1 MNDKGEII
9 VKPTSKLK
17 NIGTIH
23 GDVFTYNNGD
33 GWGLM
38 NVKGETLIRAKYEFL
53 YYDEDGTLIALVKNG
68 DTYEYKYIDQQD
80 NQIGEDSYVK
90 ATLFSMFDGKHALVK
105 PNDKIYSII
114 DKNGKQ
120 LENLPDIV
128 DIGTYEGESYIE
140 SDYVD
145 INKMIAGFNISPDG
159 LYGFNYQS
167 TPQQAV
173 NMEVKQ
179 DLAIGDKQHK
189 AGTPYWYDFKDN
201 IMLYGES
208 EGINGWISIQYSGN
222 LSRQTYKT
230 KRVIDYDF
238 GDYYWYHD
246 DKIPT
251 GYVWNKVRPTLFG
264 LTIYNGGR
272 MHGKLRTLFNAL
284 SQKVKSWGKVVKENN
299 GAAIV
304 NLNNGKRA
312 IITMEKDKVSV
323 FWGQLKAAKDIDISK
338 YKDACEEDDLNN
350 ISYGYLNDLFSDEVA
365 ADTAVV
371 ESDSTAV
378 E

>member
-9 VKPTSKLK
+9 VKPSSKLK

-23 GDVFTYNNGD
+23 GNVFTYNNGD

-38 NVKGETLIRAKYEFL
+38 NTKGETLVRAKYEFL

-68 DTYEYKYIDQQD
+68 DSYEYKYIDQQD

-90 ATLFSMFDGKHALVK
+90 ATLFSMFDGQHALVK
-105 PNDKIYSII
+105 SNDKIYSSI

-179 DLAIGDKQHK
+179 DLAIGDKKHK

-201 IMLYGES
+201 IMLSGQS

-251 GYVWNKVRPTLFG
+251 GYVWNKVKPIMFG
-264 LTIYNGGR
+264 LLIYNYGR

-284 SQKVKSWGKVVKENN
+284 SQKIKTWGKVAKENN
-299 GAAIV
+299 GAV
-304 NLNNGKRA
+304 VVTLNNGKRA
-312 IITMEKDKVSV
+312 IVTMEKDKVTIY
-323 FWGQLKAAKDIDISK
+323 WGQLKAVKDIDISI
-338 YKDACEEDDLNN
+338 YKDACEEDDPKD

-365 ADTAVV
+365 ADTTEADTAVV
-371 ESDSTAV
+371 D
-378 E
+378 

>member
-9 VKPTSKLK
+9 VKPSSKLK

-23 GDVFTYNNGD
+23 GNVFTYNNGD

-38 NVKGETLIRAKYEFL
+38 NTKGETLVRAKYEFL

-68 DTYEYKYIDQQD
+68 DSYEYKYIDQQD

-90 ATLFSMFDGKHALVK
+90 ATLFSMFDGQHALVK
-105 PNDKIYSII
+105 SNDKIYSII

-179 DLAIGDKQHK
+179 DLAIGDKKHK

-201 IMLYGES
+201 IMLSGQS

-251 GYVWNKVRPTLFG
+251 GYVWNKVKPIMFG
-264 LTIYNGGR
+264 LLIYNYGR

-284 SQKVKSWGKVVKENN
+284 SQKIKTWGKVAKENN
-299 GAAIV
+299 GAV
-304 NLNNGKRA
+304 VVTLNNGKRA
-312 IITMEKDKVSV
+312 IVTMEKDKVTIY
-323 FWGQLKAAKDIDISK
+323 WGQLKAVKDIDISI
-338 YKDACEEDDLNN
+338 YKDACEEDDPKD

-365 ADTAVV
+365 ADTTEADTAVV
-371 ESDSTAV
+371 D
-378 E
+378 